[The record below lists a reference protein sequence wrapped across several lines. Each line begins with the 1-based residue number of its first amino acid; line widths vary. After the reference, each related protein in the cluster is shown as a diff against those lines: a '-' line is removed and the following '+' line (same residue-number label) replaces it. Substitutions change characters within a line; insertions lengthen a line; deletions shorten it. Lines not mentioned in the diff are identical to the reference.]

1 MNQEVARKNSII
13 QSNHSTVNSSEKRGY
28 SVMQRVKTIQQPC
41 HGLIDPADLDC
52 TPFDDGIVLGNE
64 NIPAYVVG
72 TAVDY
77 LSRMMLGA
85 TPAEAFEISLF
96 GAKIAGLLDLAREQL
111 DKITGLDDTSIAS
124 ACRLVTFDSYYRA
137 GHPPQ
142 DDPSDI
148 NADAQTCEN
157 IRTMV
162 QRSTTFFG
170 EYVPIVNSA
179 PVFTGGY
186 TDIISSGDGDYLSID
201 TIWDMKVSRSPPDE
215 QNTLQLA
222 IYFYMGKHSALS
234 DYDDITS
241 IGIFNPRLNVAYKLD
256 MRPVPEEVKTVI
268 CRDIIGYQD

>member
-1 MNQEVARKNSII
+1 
-13 QSNHSTVNSSEKRGY
+13 
-28 SVMQRVKTIQQPC
+28 MQRVKTIQQPG
-41 HGLIDPADLDC
+41 HGFIDPANLDC
-52 TPFDDGIVLGNE
+52 TPFDDGIVLSNE

-85 TPAEAFEISLF
+85 TPVEAFEISLL
-96 GAKIAGLLDLAREQL
+96 GARVAGLLDLAHEYL

-137 GHPPQ
+137 GRPP
-142 DDPSDI
+142 DNDPSSI
-148 NADAQTCEN
+148 NPNSQTCDN
-157 IRTMV
+157 VRTMV

-186 TDIISSGDGDYLSID
+186 TDLISSGDGDYLSID
-201 TIWDMKVSRSPPDE
+201 TIWDMKVSKDAPNED
-215 QNTLQLA
+215 NTLQLA
-222 IYFYMGKHSALS
+222 IYFFMGKHSVLP

-256 MRPVPEEVKTVI
+256 MRSVSEEIKTTI